1 MADLLNGLEA
11 PYEPASWDALRQ
23 KMEDTAPAPD
33 SGVNHFDTRMKS
45 VLEDMNAP
53 FQSNHWDMLA
63 ARLDRIAVV
72 KRIRFHKVAEAAI
85 VILIVANFQAFLE
98 GGARLFH
105 MPAPVQEA
113 PAAERP
119 MANNHRKN
127 RASQSNTVEVL
138 PTLATSALFET
149 NLESI
154 HTNST
159 EAGSAAI
166 TDLSTSAPAA
176 STIGQAMIG
185 PDGQPIPTGIRPLTL
200 MAALGLDL
208 VKSTEPQPMAAVLP
222 IKVTDHKRKSTQTW
236 LMAYGGGYQH
246 RLKDDNSYSTRF
258 STPLAGVSAAI
269 RRGAWGVEAGLAYT
283 HQQYTTA
290 TDVFALHQ
298 SGDNVFG
305 TSYDQVQAGIVSVP
319 VKVTRRLARFGKNSI
334 HATAGATANVATE
347 KNYKYKQIEYPSL
360 PQGQTVPNQ
369 PTLPAAN
376 GVFEKGS
383 VADNFYATIDA
394 GVRFERKI
402 AARLTAYVEPQ
413 YRQFAGGKSY
423 GPQKSRMNSIGVQAG
438 VMAAL

>member
-45 VLEDMNAP
+45 VLEEMDAP

-63 ARLDRIAVV
+63 SRLDYLAVV

-85 VILIVANFQAFLE
+85 VILIVANFQAFLD

-105 MPAPVQEA
+105 MPAPVQET
-113 PAAERP
+113 PATDRP
-119 MANNHRKN
+119 MAENNRKS
-127 RASQSNTVEVL
+127 RATQSNTVEAL
-138 PTLATSALFET
+138 PILATSSLFDT
-149 NLESI
+149 NIESI
-154 HTNST
+154 HST
-159 EAGSAAI
+159 TETGLVAAA
-166 TDLSTSAPAA
+166 DLATAPA

-185 PDGQPIPTGIRPLTL
+185 PDGQPIPSGLRPLTL

-208 VKSTEPQPMAAVLP
+208 VKSIEPKPMAGVLP
-222 IKVTDHKRKSTQTW
+222 IQVSNSHRKSAQTW
-236 LMAYGGGYQH
+236 LMAYGGGYKH
-246 RLKDDNSYSTRF
+246 RLKDDKSYTTRF
-258 STPLAGVSAAI
+258 NAPLAGVSMAV
-269 RRGAWGVEAGLAYT
+269 RRGAWGVETGLAYA
-283 HQQYTTA
+283 HQQYATA
-290 TDVFALHQ
+290 TDVFDLHQ
-298 SGDNVFG
+298 SGDKVYG
-305 TSYDQVQAGIVSVP
+305 TSYDQVQAGVVSVP

-334 HATAGATANVATE
+334 HATAGATANMAAV
-347 KNYKYKQIEYPSL
+347 KNYKYKEIEYPSL
-360 PQGQTVPNQ
+360 PQGQTLPTQ
-369 PTLPAAN
+369 PVLPAAN
-376 GVFEKGS
+376 GAFEKGS